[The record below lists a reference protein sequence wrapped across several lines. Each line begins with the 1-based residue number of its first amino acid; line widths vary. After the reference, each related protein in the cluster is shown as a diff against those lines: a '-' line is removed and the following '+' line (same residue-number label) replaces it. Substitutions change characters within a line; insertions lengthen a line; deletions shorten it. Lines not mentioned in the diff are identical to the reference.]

1 MASPGPVRMAS
12 RIPSAM
18 ALRRSARPSPAL
30 APLGAQPV
38 ALAVPPAA
46 LVAQLAAVDVPPVPV
61 AQPVVAVLPVVRVAR
76 QVVVRRVAQAVP
88 PVVVQARRAV
98 RSPEIPGP
106 V

>member
-38 ALAVPPAA
+38 ALAV
-46 LVAQLAAVDVPPVPV
+46 QLAAVVVPPVAPV
-61 AQPVVAVLPVVRVAR
+61 AQPVVVALPVVRVAR

-106 V
+106 GLMRAH